1 MSKKIIIITG
11 ASRGIGLATARL
23 LHPLAEQLVLVASRT
38 DSFRSVQGEFGSE
51 TSFHGADL
59 SSPEEIQSFR
69 EELSSMLDR
78 VDVLVNNCG
87 VYLEKQLIES
97 SLPEIQRQIDVNL
110 RAPILLT
117 HKLLPLLNKGCSP
130 IVINISSIAALST
143 PTGQS
148 VYSASKAAV
157 TAFSN
162 SLRKELNPR
171 GIRVV
176 VVHPAGVN
184 TWNDPEPNKLLRPE
198 DVGSLIKFILE
209 VDKNCQ
215 IDEVT
220 LSALG
225 A

>member
-11 ASRGIGLATARL
+11 ASRGIGLATAKL
-23 LHPLAEQLVLVASRT
+23 LQPLAERLVLVASQQH
-38 DSFRSVQGEFGSE
+38 SFRSVQGEFGSE
-51 TSFHGADL
+51 TSFHGVDL
-59 SSPEEIQSFR
+59 SSPDEIQSFS
-69 EELSSMLDR
+69 EDLSSRLDR

-117 HKLLPLLNKGCSP
+117 HKFLALLNKGSSS
-130 IVINISSIAALST
+130 IVVNISSIAAQST
-143 PTGQS
+143 PAGQS

-157 TAFSN
+157 TAFSS

-171 GIRVV
+171 GIRVTV
-176 VVHPAGVN
+176 IHPGSVN

-198 DVGSLIKFILE
+198 DVGSLVKFILE
-209 VDKNCQ
+209 ADKNCQ

-220 LSALG
+220 LLALG